1 MRLLRTVRAA
11 LRKTFRRLHI
21 GECRDVLAVVRKQLV
36 ETSRQV
42 EESVVS
48 VCGNFSGIAARA
60 RDAVAESAK
69 VLDGQQSG
77 ESASVESAIE
87 SSRRTIGSLMERM
100 ERAGKLSTMAV
111 ASMEEVSRTVTGIE
125 DLLGQVARIA
135 FTNKLV
141 ALNAKIEAVHVG
153 ELGAGFEVVADE
165 ISRQAERSTELAE
178 GISSRIQ
185 EMRGRMNSAA
195 EDLRE
200 FLAEDR
206 QKLEESR
213 GEAEK
218 ALSMLLSLHQRTRE
232 LLERNQQEN
241 ARLAGDVASAV
252 VGLQFQDRVKQ
263 RVEHVVEALEK
274 LEDVLAGDHRA
285 PDGDS
290 IAGSGLMAGV
300 HSSYTMQSER
310 DAHDRA
316 AAAPSQA
323 LPAEPAEM
331 EVELF

>member
-1 MRLLRTVRAA
+1 VFPRLRIR
-11 LRKTFRRLHI
+11 
-21 GECRDVLAVVRKQLV
+21 ECLDVLAVVRQQLV

-48 VCGNFSGIAARA
+48 VCGNFTGIAARA
-60 RDAVAESAK
+60 RETVAESVT
-69 VLDGQQSG
+69 VLDGQHSEG
-77 ESASVESAIE
+77 SASVEEAIE
-87 SSRRTIGSLMERM
+87 SSRRTIASLLERM
-100 ERAGKLSTMAV
+100 ELAGKLSAMAV
-111 ASMEEVSRTVTGIE
+111 SSMEEVSRTVTGIE

-165 ISRQAERSTELAE
+165 ISRQADRSAELAE

-185 EMRGRMNSAA
+185 EMRGRVNSTA

-200 FLAEDR
+200 FLAEDS

-213 GEAEK
+213 CEAEK
-218 ALSMLLSLHQRTRE
+218 SLTMLLSLHQRTRD
-232 LLERNQQEN
+232 LLERNRQEN
-241 ARLAGDVASAV
+241 ARLAGDIASAV

-263 RVEHVVEALEK
+263 RVEHVVEALQK
-274 LEDVLAGDHRA
+274 LEDVLAGSHL
-285 PDGDS
+285 PDPDAS
-290 IAGSGLMAGV
+290 ASGLMAGV
-300 HSSYTMQSER
+300 HASYTMQSER
-310 DAHDRA
+310 NVHHQA
-316 AAAPSQA
+316 AQPAAS
-323 LPAEPAEM
+323 PAAEQAEM